1 MNITPETFED
11 IMSAIDADETVTE
24 KIKMLIL
31 RKMRECNNFQEFD
44 AFLETLEVEPEPK
57 PKRKR
62 GKKNGTTS

>member
-11 IMSAIDADETVTE
+11 IMCAIDEDETVTE